1 MARSSNGVGR
11 MAATAMG
18 LLLLLVATKTVAVV
32 DEGWRR
38 GMAQDLWVLEATP
51 VLGR

>member
-1 MARSSNGVGR
+1 M
-11 MAATAMG
+11 AMG
-18 LLLLLVATKTVAVV
+18 LLLLLVVMKRVTVM

-38 GMAQDLWVLEATP
+38 GMAQDLWALEATP